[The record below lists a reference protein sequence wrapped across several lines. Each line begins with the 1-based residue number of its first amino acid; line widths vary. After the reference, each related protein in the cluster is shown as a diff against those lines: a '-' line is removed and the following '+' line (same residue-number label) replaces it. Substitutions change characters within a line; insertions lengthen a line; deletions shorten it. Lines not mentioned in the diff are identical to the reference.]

1 MDNYNIINYSD
12 NYVLDNTHIYI
23 SCGPIHDNRNIGD
36 WFNTIIHHISF
47 NLKDNFNVIICVNND
62 CLELAIILFNMFKC
76 IKKIL
81 IADNMYIINKFTI
94 QNKLHYEAMI
104 NRFNLNFNWV
114 NIKTNWHD
122 IHYNFLYTLELL
134 ISDNNFDILKNTV
147 IKFQTVIKNLDNI
160 NYINYK
166 NTLCIYPYR
175 SDGHFIPEYIINNLY
190 KSNPGKQVVI
200 HINKKSFE
208 RNLKFLNNIYK
219 SLIERYNIT
228 FVTFSFKQL
237 FCFVNNCTNIL
248 LINRSG
254 LSEILYWSNP
264 LAQVYVYIPKD
275 LIHYSYQSSFNKNIK
290 ILQKFQNLNITK
302 GFKDLY

>member
-1 MDNYNIINYSD
+1 M
-12 NYVLDNTHIYI
+12 
-23 SCGPIHDNRNIGD
+23 
-36 WFNTIIHHISF
+36 
-47 NLKDNFNVIICVNND
+47 
-62 CLELAIILFNMFKC
+62 
-76 IKKIL
+76 
-81 IADNMYIINKFTI
+81 
-94 QNKLHYEAMI
+94 
-104 NRFNLNFNWV
+104 
-114 NIKTNWHD
+114 
-122 IHYNFLYTLELL
+122 
-134 ISDNNFDILKNTV
+134 
-147 IKFQTVIKNLDNI
+147 
-160 NYINYK
+160 
-166 NTLCIYPYR
+166 
-175 SDGHFIPEYIINNLY
+175 Y